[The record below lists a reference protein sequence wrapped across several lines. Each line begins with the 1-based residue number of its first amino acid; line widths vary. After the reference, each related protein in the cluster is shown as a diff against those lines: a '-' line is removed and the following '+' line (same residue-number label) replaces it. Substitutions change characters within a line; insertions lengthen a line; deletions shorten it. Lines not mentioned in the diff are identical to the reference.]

1 MKKNAWWVIGL
12 VAIAFSGTTVR
23 ADGGKAREVV
33 AAAID
38 AMGGKHYLE
47 VRNAHSFGRYFMFNR
62 EGRKGYTAYY
72 DWTNFDPIKWRFQMG
87 EGKRQTVE
95 IYNLELGKGW
105 SLEGKDTVS
114 EAKSEDVERFRKAA
128 YRDMD
133 LLLRKRL
140 DEEGMNLYYFSPD
153 DVAGAGQYEAVEFL
167 DSTNQSVIIFFDL
180 KTHLPA
186 KLETQMTDKM
196 GIRHKEEVEYLNWHT
211 IQNVHTPLRID
222 VAVDGKM
229 AQQRFIE
236 KLEYNLVLADDL
248 FLEPK
253 IEKKK

>member
-1 MKKNAWWVIGL
+1 MRKIVLSMIGFL
-12 VAIAFSGTTVR
+12 VVAGIAVPVKAEGS
-23 ADGGKAREVV
+23 KAREVV
-33 AAAID
+33 ARAID

-47 VRNAHSFGRYFMFNR
+47 VKNAHSFGRYFFFNR
-62 EGRKGYTAYY
+62 EGRKGYSAYY

-105 SLEGKDTVS
+105 SLEGRDTVS
-114 EAKSEDVERFRKAA
+114 EAKPEDIDRFRKSAS
-128 YRDMD
+128 RDMD
-133 LLLRKRL
+133 LLLRQRM
-140 DEEGMNLYYFSPD
+140 DEEGMNLYYYSPD
-153 DVAGAGQYEAVEFL
+153 DVAGTGAYEAVEFL

-186 KLETQMTDKM
+186 KLETQVTDRM
-196 GIRHKEEVEYLNWHT
+196 GIRRKEEVEYLNWHT

-222 VAVDGKM
+222 VSIDGKM
-229 AQQRFIE
+229 AQQRFVE
-236 KLEYNLVLADDL
+236 KLQYNLTLAEDL
-248 FLEPK
+248 FLEPR